1 MICRDIFIHS
11 EWLLLFKMSCFLL
24 KDFNKKSWELFP
36 SECECFPKEMFIN
49 WHCVSPIGSPS
60 QYPRRGGC
68 SHLEVELS
76 ASSVLG
82 QPHQKPRLRLRHWQ
96 VQHRRLLFVSHRS
109 DVHGRLQHL
118 WARPGQGQ
126 PKLKTTLCQGHS
138 SLQRLGRPVRLL
150 KLNASAMTFCR
161 PFCIGDLLA
170 SKKGCQPIGGQN

>member
-11 EWLLLFKMSCFLL
+11 EWLLLCKMSCFLL

-96 VQHRRLLFVSHRS
+96 VQHRRLLFVSHSS

-150 KLNASAMTFCR
+150 NTSITQVF
-161 PFCIGDLLA
+161 
-170 SKKGCQPIGGQN
+170 

>member
-1 MICRDIFIHS
+1 
-11 EWLLLFKMSCFLL
+11 MSGFFL
-24 KDFNKKSWELFP
+24 KDFNKKPWVLFP
-36 SECECFPKEMFIN
+36 SESECFPKEMLVN
-49 WHCVSPIGSPS
+49 WRCVSPLGSPS

-118 WARPGQGQ
+118 WARPGKGQ

-150 KLNASAMTFCR
+150 NPVLYPRTIGWACLSAVMSRFSESSWFSALNT
-161 PFCIGDLLA
+161 GDGA
-170 SKKGCQPIGGQN
+170 WSHRKYAISI